1 MLVTNPKLVIS
12 STFFILPCIQ
22 GIFYK
27 KYVFA
32 TIMFLLTLTS
42 VIQHTFLGRTQYLKW
57 IDRFYAATLTIGL
70 TYISLAHPLNTLSYV
85 AGGCGLASTLL
96 YICSKY
102 SKYRLQLHLG
112 VHLFGTIGFMLFFV
126 SYKSKLS

>member
-57 IDRFYAATLTIGL
+57 IDRFYATTLTIGL

-85 AGGCGLASTLL
+85 AGGCGLASTLRFK
-96 YICSKY
+96 IS
-102 SKYRLQLHLG
+102 S
-112 VHLFGTIGFMLFFV
+112 TITSRCTLVWNDWFHAIFCIL
-126 SYKSKLS
+126 